1 MKTPPRGIFR
11 GETVESTTMGT
22 LYELLGALPNDDA
35 DGLRKAFRKAA
46 KGSHPDT
53 NPGDPGAALRFRQ
66 LVRAYEI
73 LADSD
78 QRATYNQLLAV
89 ALKPTPST
97 SERVYATMRKFA
109 SNTIAATIMSGMLI
123 GGYTLSG
130 HFSNESDDA
139 ENQIGATARGPL
151 ELASFVTTAPPDTSR
166 SNELRSQRLAAAATG
181 ETIMPASAATE
192 RTEGVQ
198 PASGLDAKALLALN
212 ELPPARG
219 TAAVTRS
226 NVDAQRPRV
235 AKATVS
241 RGILLFHVG
250 PFNNPFPFAFIDTS
264 RSRVAAQP
272 PSKTPPVKVRAQPRV
287 AAAST
292 P

>member
-1 MKTPPRGIFR
+1 
-11 GETVESTTMGT
+11 MGT

-35 DGLRKAFRKAA
+35 DGLRKAFRRAA
-46 KGSHPDT
+46 KGSHPDM
-53 NPGDPGAALRFRQ
+53 NPDDPGAALRFRQ

-89 ALKPTPST
+89 ALKPAPST

-109 SNTIAATIMSGMLI
+109 SNTIAATIISGLLI
-123 GGYTLSG
+123 GSYTLFG
-130 HFSNESDDA
+130 HFSNESGAA
-139 ENQIGATARGPL
+139 ENRIGATARGPL
-151 ELASFVTTAPPDTSR
+151 ELASLVTAAPPDTSR
-166 SNELRSQRLAAAATG
+166 SNESHSEWPAAAATG
-181 ETIMPASAATE
+181 ETIMPATAATE

-198 PASGLDAKALLALN
+198 PASSLDAKALLALN
-212 ELPPARG
+212 EVPPARG
-219 TAAVTRS
+219 TAAITRR

-235 AKATVS
+235 AKAAVS

-250 PFNNPFPFAFIDTS
+250 PFNNPYPFAFIDTS

-272 PSKTPPVKVRAQPRV
+272 PGKPSPVKVRAQPRMV
-287 AAAST
+287 AATT

>member
-1 MKTPPRGIFR
+1 
-11 GETVESTTMGT
+11 MGT

-46 KGSHPDT
+46 KGSHPDM
-53 NPGDPGAALRFRQ
+53 NPHDPGAALRFRQ

-130 HFSNESDDA
+130 HFSNESGAA
-139 ENQIGATARGPL
+139 ENQIGATARGAL

-166 SNELRSQRLAAAATG
+166 SNESHSERLAAAAT
-181 ETIMPASAATE
+181 E
-192 RTEGVQ
+192 RTEAVQ
-198 PASGLDAKALLALN
+198 PASSLDAKALLALN
-212 ELPPARG
+212 EVPPARE
-219 TAAVTRS
+219 TAAVTRR

-235 AKATVS
+235 AKAAVS

-250 PFNNPFPFAFIDTS
+250 PFNNPFPVAFIDTS

-272 PSKTPPVKVRAQPRV
+272 ASKPSPVKVRAQPRV
-287 AAAST
+287 AAATT

>member
-1 MKTPPRGIFR
+1 
-11 GETVESTTMGT
+11 MGT

-35 DGLRKAFRKAA
+35 DCLRKAFRKAA

-89 ALKPTPST
+89 ALKPPPST

-109 SNTIAATIMSGMLI
+109 SNTIAATIISGLLI
-123 GGYTLSG
+123 GSYTLFG
-130 HFSNESDDA
+130 HFSNESGAA
-139 ENQIGATARGPL
+139 ENWIGATARGPL
-151 ELASFVTTAPPDTSR
+151 ELASLVTAAPPDPAYPS
-166 SNELRSQRLAAAATG
+166 ELRSERLAAAVAD
-181 ETIMPASAATE
+181 ETIMPAAAATE

-198 PASGLDAKALLALN
+198 PASSLDAKALLALN
-212 ELPPARG
+212 EVPPARG
-219 TAAVTRS
+219 SAVSRR

-235 AKATVS
+235 AKATVN

-250 PFNNPFPFAFIDTS
+250 PFNNPYPFAFIDTS

-287 AAAST
+287 AAATT